1 MKYNLQ
7 ELSQKVINGLF
18 WICICIV
25 CIACIRLFFFSSFRI
40 PTNSMEPVIIS
51 GDHVLVG
58 KLVPGARLFNIF
70 ASSKGEQVQIYRL
83 LGIRKTKRNDVIVF
97 NIPYPLGSEQIEM
110 DITQYYIKR
119 CIGLPRDTV
128 RIINGIY
135 TVSGYPESVGNL
147 QAQQNLRAKSTEYM
161 AKDIFPQDSMIHWNL
176 KDFGPLYLPKSG
188 DRIEITDTTYL
199 LYKKIIEWE
208 QHTTF
213 QRKDNEFYLNHQPI
227 TSYCFKK
234 DYYFMGGD
242 QVTDSRD
249 SRYWG
254 LLPEEYIVGKALF
267 IWRSTEPYRD
277 EIRWKRFFKRIR

>member
-40 PTNSMEPVIIS
+40 PTNSMEPEIIS

-83 LGIRKTKRNDVIVF
+83 PGIRKTKRNDVMVF

-119 CIGLPRDTV
+119 CIGLPGDTV

-135 TVSGYPESVGNL
+135 TVSGYPESVGDL
-147 QAQQNLRAKSTEYM
+147 QA
-161 AKDIFPQDSMIHWNL
+161 
-176 KDFGPLYLPKSG
+176 
-188 DRIEITDTTYL
+188 
-199 LYKKIIEWE
+199 
-208 QHTTF
+208 
-213 QRKDNEFYLNHQPI
+213 
-227 TSYCFKK
+227 
-234 DYYFMGGD
+234 
-242 QVTDSRD
+242 
-249 SRYWG
+249 
-254 LLPEEYIVGKALF
+254 
-267 IWRSTEPYRD
+267 
-277 EIRWKRFFKRIR
+277 